1 EVFFRIG
8 IGSLKPKT
16 SSKSMKF
23 SSMSSS
29 SIFSMS
35 IFSTLTLG
43 DVWSINFEASSAVMS
58 EILAKAQGEHGLES
72 YIQGMKELWN
82 GFEIEFTGLPNN
94 PATKVI
100 KNWDIMLAAIDDN
113 LSALQNMSLSPF
125 YEIFQEESQLWTEK
139 LTRLRFTLDLWMETQ
154 RRWIYL
160 QGIFL
165 ASTDIANLLPQE
177 YKRFQTVDGEV
188 QGLLKK
194 SQSRPK

>member
-1 EVFFRIG
+1 
-8 IGSLKPKT
+8 
-16 SSKSMKF
+16 MKF

-94 PATKVI
+94 PATKC
-100 KNWDIMLAAIDDN
+100 AAEHVSLTLLRDLPGGEPALDREAD
-113 LSALQNMSLSPF
+113 SAAVHFGP
-125 YEIFQEESQLWTEK
+125 
-139 LTRLRFTLDLWMETQ
+139 
-154 RRWIYL
+154 
-160 QGIFL
+160 
-165 ASTDIANLLPQE
+165 
-177 YKRFQTVDGEV
+177 VDGDPEEV
-188 QGLLKK
+188 DLPPGHLPGQHRHREPAASGVQEVPDGGRGGARTAQEVAVQAKGHRSAEL
-194 SQSRPK
+194 